1 MDEKILIFK
10 ISRILG
16 ISEDKVQFDLP
27 YVRIIE
33 KLVNEFEKLADE
45 NKISIYE

>member
-16 ISEDKVQFDLP
+16 ISENQVKHDLP

-45 NKISIYE
+45 NGVSIYQ